1 MNRSTATLACLTCAL
16 LLALWHVGYIGS
28 RALFDLRPAK
38 AVANPRQP
46 RMVALYLS
54 DDMGFHA
61 GLGPLIADRLTR
73 RGIPV
78 VAENSL
84 RFFRTRRT
92 PEEAGAMIAQ
102 GLRRAIAVDPGAR
115 LLLLGQSFGADIIA
129 PSLPYV
135 PTALRRRI
143 AFIGLIVPGATR
155 QWRASPSDIFSF
167 NEPEEDATTAAR
179 RLSWA
184 PLLCIHGAEE
194 AASLCPALRQPN
206 VVQLRLPGGHALNH
220 DADAVSAA
228 LLHAIA
234 QSVGRRDAFY
244 GFERLHAYKA
254 TLASI
259 RAVK

>member
-1 MNRSTATLACLTCAL
+1 MSRWTAALAGLACAL
-16 LLALWHVGYIGS
+16 LLALWHIGYVGNG
-28 RALFDLRPAK
+28 ALFDLHPAK
-38 AVANPRQP
+38 TVANPHQP

-54 DDMGFHA
+54 GDMGFYA
-61 GLGPLIADRLTR
+61 GLGPHIADRLTR
-73 RGIPV
+73 SGIPV
-78 VAENSL
+78 ITENSL

-115 LLLLGQSFGADIIA
+115 LLLLGQSLGADIIA

-135 PTALRRRI
+135 PNALRRRI
-143 AFIGLIVPGATR
+143 AFIGLIGPGATR

-194 AASLCPALRQPN
+194 VASLCPALRQPN
-206 VVQLRLPGGHALNH
+206 VTRLQLPGGPALNH

-234 QSVGRRDAFY
+234 RSIGGVTPSMALSHRAPIRRHSRRSGR
-244 GFERLHAYKA
+244 
-254 TLASI
+254 
-259 RAVK
+259 